1 MDHLIDS
8 AFSKEWQIGGEPVPC
23 RYRYKDDTH
32 ELKSHSG
39 LLVKGTECVHPN
51 GDKYEVISSE
61 RFNTS
66 TYLHTLQPINDKPQ
80 TDWTPQR

>member
-1 MDHLIDS
+1 MNHLIDS
-8 AFSKEWQIGGEPVPC
+8 AFAKEWQIGGESVPC
-23 RYRYKDDTH
+23 RYRYKDDAH
-32 ELKSHSG
+32 ELKNHSG
-39 LLVKGTECVHPN
+39 LLEKGTLCVHPD

-66 TYLHTLQPINDKPQ
+66 TYLHTLQPLNDKPQ

>member
-1 MDHLIDS
+1 ML
-8 AFSKEWQIGGEPVPC
+8 A
-23 RYRYKDDTH
+23 RYKYKDGQHRLKTRFGVLEKDT
-32 ELKSHSG
+32 
-39 LLVKGTECVHPN
+39 VCVHPN

-66 TYLHTLQPINDKPQ
+66 TYLHTLQPLNDKPQ